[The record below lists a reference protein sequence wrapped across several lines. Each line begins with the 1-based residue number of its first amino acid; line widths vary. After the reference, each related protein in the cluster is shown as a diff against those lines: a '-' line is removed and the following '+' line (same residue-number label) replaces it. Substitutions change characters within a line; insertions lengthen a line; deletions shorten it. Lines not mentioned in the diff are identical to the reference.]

1 LVVEQ
6 QTETV
11 LVVEPSESALPST
24 EESVEEEK
32 VVTVQPEVSTASVEQ
47 EEKIE
52 SVEAEQVALTTTTTT
67 TTAAPLPESTQSSL
81 EALFAT
87 QTSGEISFKIV

>member
-52 SVEAEQVALTTTTTT
+52 SVEAEEVALTTTT

-87 QTSGEISFKIV
+87 QTSGEISLKIV